1 MHLVIFAYFCA
12 YLAFS
17 ASTKLLGREVDA
29 TVLMCSSV
37 IACAGVWASV
47 LLFDFTAR
55 RRSSLIAQAL
65 PRLLERDVVITSSAS
80 VIVMVVSTLAYST
93 PGVSLLVP
101 LLLMKGGVLLWGPV
115 LDGLRGDAITSR
127 SRNTLA
133 LAAIAVLCALWHK
146 VSVSTSLGTGVAILC
161 AAVYVAVYF
170 PKLHVLSRHRGE
182 RDFLFAEL
190 TTTLLL
196 ALPLAAAYALLRSH
210 GSAVATLLHRPQL
223 WVLSAASEGCA
234 LFGGLLFVARIQ
246 STLAVTLSRC
256 TSLLG
261 GFVATLLLW
270 VAGGG
275 RLGTWLL
282 DAGNWP
288 ELAGVGVMIVA
299 LVLGS
304 SGKAAPKAPPKAED
318 WPSLPAT
325 AAA

>member
-1 MHLVIFAYFCA
+1 MHLVIFAYFIA

-17 ASTKLLGREVDA
+17 ASTKQLGREVDA

-37 IACAGVWASV
+37 IACAGVWATV
-47 LLFDFTAR
+47 LLFDFLLR
-55 RRSSLIAQAL
+55 RRKSLIATAKH
-65 PRLLERDVVITSSAS
+65 RLLERDVVITSSAS

-133 LAAIAVLCALWHK
+133 LAAVAVLCALWHK

-161 AAVYVAVYF
+161 AVIYVAVYF

-182 RDFLFAEL
+182 RDFLYAEL
-190 TTTLLL
+190 TTTLLI
-196 ALPLAAAYALLRSH
+196 ALPLAASFALLRGH
-210 GSAVATLLHRPQL
+210 GEAVAQLLHRPQL
-223 WVLSAASEGCA
+223 WLLSAASEGCA

-288 ELAGVGVMIVA
+288 ELLGVGVMILA

-304 SGKAAPKAPPKAED
+304 SGKSSKATPP
-318 WPSLPAT
+318 PPGHGLLPAT
-325 AAA
+325 AVA

>member
-1 MHLVIFAYFCA
+1 M
-12 YLAFS
+12 
-17 ASTKLLGREVDA
+17 
-29 TVLMCSSV
+29 
-37 IACAGVWASV
+37 
-47 LLFDFTAR
+47 
-55 RRSSLIAQAL
+55 
-65 PRLLERDVVITSSAS
+65 
-80 VIVMVVSTLAYST
+80 
-93 PGVSLLVP
+93 
-101 LLLMKGGVLLWGPV
+101 
-115 LDGLRGDAITSR
+115 
-127 SRNTLA
+127 
-133 LAAIAVLCALWHK
+133 
-146 VSVSTSLGTGVAILC
+146 STSLGTGVAILC

-196 ALPLAAAYALLRSH
+196 ALPLAAAYALLRGH
-210 GSAVATLLHRPQL
+210 GAAVATLLHRPQL

-282 DAGNWP
+282 DMGNWP
-288 ELAGVGVMIVA
+288 ELLGVGVMIVA